1 VCARDRR
8 AGSRPN
14 PQSAGFG
21 LHVGLFFRNTGIS
34 EELATAF
41 RADQCRASS
50 RFRRREPIDDDV
62 FHPVAVVTGTKRIG
76 SVVGVRLAEKGADV
90 VLTYNRSKKEA
101 ESAAQI
107 IKDKGRRTLT
117 LQVNLSHYEDT
128 RKMADEILNRM
139 GRIDILVNM
148 ASIYSSKPF
157 LETSEA
163 DWDEN
168 MSINLKSAYLCAK
181 AVIPAMRVQ
190 GGGRIINFADWIAAS
205 GRPRYKGF
213 VEYYVSKVGVIGL
226 TESLALELAPYNILV
241 NAIAPGPILAP
252 PHLTPDEDAE
262 VKKATPLGRWGGEE
276 EISKAVISLLETDF
290 ITGECIRVDGGRHV
304 Y

>member
-1 VCARDRR
+1 MDIR
-8 AGSRPN
+8 GK
-14 PQSAGFG
+14 
-21 LHVGLFFRNTGIS
+21 
-34 EELATAF
+34 
-41 RADQCRASS
+41 
-50 RFRRREPIDDDV
+50 
-62 FHPVAVVTGTKRIG
+62 VAVITGTKRIG

-101 ESAAQI
+101 DATAELINSM
-107 IKDKGRRTLT
+107 GRRAMT
-117 LQVNLSHYEDT
+117 LQANLSLALDT
-128 RKMADEILNRM
+128 EVMVKEVLGQF
-139 GRIDILVNM
+139 GRIDILANM
-148 ASIYSSKPF
+148 ASIYASKPF

-168 MSINLKSAYLCAK
+168 ISINLKSAYLCAK
-181 AVIPAMRVQ
+181 AVLPAMRAQ

-252 PHLTPDEDAE
+252 PGLTAEEDAE
-262 VKKATPLGRWGGEE
+262 VKKATPLGRWGGED
-276 EISKAVISLLETDF
+276 EIARAVVCLVETDF

-304 Y
+304 S

>member
-1 VCARDRR
+1 MVK
-8 AGSRPN
+8 
-14 PQSAGFG
+14 
-21 LHVGLFFRNTGIS
+21 
-34 EELATAF
+34 E
-41 RADQCRASS
+41 
-50 RFRRREPIDDDV
+50 
-62 FHPVAVVTGTKRIG
+62 
-76 SVVGVRLAEKGADV
+76 
-90 VLTYNRSKKEA
+90 VLG
-101 ESAAQI
+101 Q
-107 IKDKGRRTLT
+107 L
-117 LQVNLSHYEDT
+117 
-128 RKMADEILNRM
+128 

-168 MSINLKSAYLCAK
+168 MNINLKSAYLCTK
-181 AVIPAMRVQ
+181 ATLPAMLAQ
-190 GGGRIINFADWIAAS
+190 GGGRIVNFADWIAAS

-252 PHLTPDEDAE
+252 PGMTPEEDAE
-262 VKKATPLGRWGGEE
+262 VKKATPLGRWGGED
-276 EISKAVISLLETDF
+276 EIAKAVISLVETDF

-304 Y
+304 R